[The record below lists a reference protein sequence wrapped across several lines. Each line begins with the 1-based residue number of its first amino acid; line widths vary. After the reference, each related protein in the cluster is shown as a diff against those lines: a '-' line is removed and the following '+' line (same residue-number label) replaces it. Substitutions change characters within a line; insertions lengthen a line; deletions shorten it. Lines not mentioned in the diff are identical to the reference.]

1 MTITLLFQVKN
12 NIAESKDKLY
22 QNIYRES
29 LLRAGFF
36 LTVPAFKLIFTL
48 FHDIINASEKSL

>member
-1 MTITLLFQVKN
+1 MIITLLFQVKN
-12 NIAESKDKLY
+12 DIAKSKDKLY

-36 LTVPAFKLIFTL
+36 LAVPAFKLIFTL
-48 FHDIINASEKSL
+48 VHDIINTSEKSL

>member
-1 MTITLLFQVKN
+1 MIITLLFQVKN
-12 NIAESKDKLY
+12 DIAESKDKLY

>member
-36 LTVPAFKLIFTL
+36 LTAPAFKLIFTL

>member
-12 NIAESKDKLY
+12 NIAESQGKFY

-36 LTVPAFKLIFTL
+36 LTVPAFKLILTL
-48 FHDIINASEKSL
+48 VHDIIGASEKSL

>member
-1 MTITLLFQVKN
+1 MKN
-12 NIAESKDKLY
+12 DIAKSKDKLY

-36 LTVPAFKLIFTL
+36 LAVPAFKLIFTL
-48 FHDIINASEKSL
+48 VHDIINTSEKSL

>member
-1 MTITLLFQVKN
+1 MIITLLFQVKN
-12 NIAESKDKLY
+12 DIAESKDKLY
-22 QNIYRES
+22 QNIYRKS

>member
-1 MTITLLFQVKN
+1 MIITLLFQVKN
-12 NIAESKDKLY
+12 DIAESKNKLY